1 MKMLNLFEKSMVSIA
16 VIAACCGANAASG
29 RAGVMTSTAA
39 ARMPAMPT
47 VGLTVIGNPAVT
59 TINQPAEVNQPH
71 PIINPTPQPEP
82 EPEPEPEPQ
91 PEPTPE
97 CPDGGVK
104 NSDYTVTMCMNDVLQ
119 CVNTGALQGGLN
131 DMFNEDVRNAIM
143 GGMKLCQ
150 MNIDKCISTV
160 RVNCRNVYNETTD
173 VWLDFNSRIV
183 QPEYYNF
190 VLRKTGLTPNQAENT
205 CLLLDRNTYGS
216 SFSSVSDTNAVNTEY
231 NNKVGAYNAAN
242 GGTLSKDNPQG
253 VAVNTV
259 GYDGN
264 RGHYARWDAAKAE
277 CLIRVAAYNK
287 DKLITN
293 SWLFGAVGN
302 ETPAEVWE
310 KAGSTFTCSKDLFDF
325 SLMNDTKTVAVVGV
339 GGGAVLGTAIGAAAG
354 AGAYNKKKA
363 AYDEAM
369 EEYEETKYDDPC
381 TDDGYRKKLGA
392 FIEDTGKKSVIGT
405 YLYKNVELKTEEK
418 DGETVTLKEID
429 TDKAQPVFEAGKD
442 WTRMSTSQCRAI
454 HGLFAKYELYK
465 DALAYCNIH
474 GLKVNEKTVMVQSI
488 TSSSVNYTDEYGN
501 SVMCSAQN
509 GCGGLTPKQVKEYV
523 QTCSFLPLQ
532 AGLSVAKDNILCD
545 HNGECVPAAETEQDL
560 ARLKVL
566 LDEIEPGIDKR
577 VISDSKDAAAKS
589 GEPNKGKEIGKGIGI
604 GLATGAAAGGL
615 ATAITA
621 FVEKGNIT
629 CKVGDG
635 LNSVALGK
643 SHTIDSLKDFYVKWN
658 LHLPDTVS
666 PTSAVTDK
674 ASWEQAC
681 SQFNSKLM
689 DCPKVQINLKDTNG
703 KYTLIPSACKVSGSI
718 CIVNDSLIVSHGL
731 RK

>member
-1 MKMLNLFEKSMVSIA
+1 MVSIA
-16 VIAACCGANAASG
+16 VIVACCGANAATG
-29 RAGVMTSTAA
+29 RSGVMTSTTA
-39 ARMPAMPT
+39 ARMPTMPS
-47 VGLTVIGNPAVT
+47 VGLTTIGNPAVV
-59 TINQPAEVNQPH
+59 TINQPAEVNSVH
-71 PIINPTPQPEP
+71 TVVDPTPGPTP
-82 EPEPEPEPQ
+82 PPPPEPQ

-97 CPDGGVK
+97 CEDGGVM

-131 DMFNEDVRNAIM
+131 DLFNEDVRNSIM

-150 MNIDKCISTV
+150 ANIDKCISQV

-173 VWLDFNSRIV
+173 VWLDFNSRII

-216 SFSSVSDTNAVNTEY
+216 SFSSVSDTNVVNTEY

-253 VAVNTV
+253 VNVNTD

-310 KAGSTFTCSKDLFDF
+310 KTGSTFTCSKDLFDF

-339 GGGAVLGTAIGAAAG
+339 GGGTVLGTAIGAAAG

-363 AYDEAM
+363 AYDEAL
-369 EEYEETKYDDPC
+369 EEYNDTKYEDPC
-381 TDDGYRKKLGA
+381 EDDEYRAKLGA
-392 FIEDTGKKSVIGT
+392 YIQREKGKDLVLRT
-405 YLYKNVELKTEEK
+405 YLYESVKLKTEQK
-418 DGETVTLKEID
+418 DGETVTLKEVD
-429 TDKAQPVFEAGKD
+429 EKSAQPVFDANKD
-442 WTRMSTSQCRAI
+442 WSTMNTKQCRAI
-454 HGLFAKYELYK
+454 HGLYSKMELYK
-465 DALAYCNIH
+465 AALQYCDIH
-474 GLKVNEKTVMVQSI
+474 GWVETTSTVTVQGITNKTI
-488 TSSSVNYTDEYGN
+488 KFTADGTD
-501 SVMCSAQN
+501 VMCN
-509 GCGGLTPKQVKEYV
+509 GNTTCPIGLTEKQITEYV
-523 QTCSFLPLQ
+523 QSCAFLPLQ
-532 AGLSVAKDNILCD
+532 AGLSVASDSILCE
-545 HNGECVPAAETEQDL
+545 HNGECVPAEKIAEDV
-560 ARLKVL
+560 KVL
-566 LDEIEPGIDKR
+566 EALLEEIAPAVDTR
-577 VISDSKDAAAKS
+577 VAKTFKSDSK
-589 GEPNKGKEIGKGIGI
+589 EPNKGKEIGKGIAI
-604 GLATGAAAGGL
+604 GAATGAAAGGL

-666 PTSAVTDK
+666 PTSVVTDIE
-674 ASWEQAC
+674 SWKQAC
-681 SQFNSKLM
+681 TQFNSKLM
-689 DCPKVQINLKDTNG
+689 DCPKVQINMKDTNG

-718 CIVNDSLIVSHGL
+718 CIVNDSVATSHGM
-731 RK
+731 